1 MYCYNCNALL
11 TSALLE
17 VILMPYT
24 YSEPSNQI
32 SVVTE
37 DDTSTCDINVRF
49 VLSQ

>member
-1 MYCYNCNALL
+1 MTRNALL

-17 VILMPYT
+17 VPLMPYT
-24 YSEPSNQI
+24 YSEPSVQT

-49 VLSQ
+49 VLPSQ